1 MKIVH
6 KKTGKLVEAVIELVE
21 EEDWKIIANDKRFGF
36 KWIKEKKQIVHKIRL
51 SVEKRIL
58 GLLSIEDIPKEL
70 RLHIRLIEVNSNDI
84 GRQKEYE
91 NIAGCLIAFT
101 CKQSFKKNYDGFVS
115 LYWKTELKRLYT
127 EKYGFEELGM
137 NLYTELSNSEELIKK
152 YL

>member
-1 MKIVH
+1 MKILH
-6 KKTGKLVEAVIELVE
+6 RGTGKLVEAVIVLVE
-21 EEDWKIIANDKRFGF
+21 EEDWKIIEKDKRFGF
-36 KWIKEKKQIVHKIRL
+36 KWIKEKKQIVHMIRL
-51 SVEKRIL
+51 AVEKRIL

-70 RLHIRLIEVNSNDI
+70 RIHIRLIEVNSDDV
-84 GRQKEYE
+84 GRQKDYE

-115 LYWKTELKRLYT
+115 LYSKTELKKLNT

-137 NLYTELSNSEELIKK
+137 NLYTELSNSEDLIKK

>member
-1 MKIVH
+1 MKIIH

-115 LYWKTELKRLYT
+115 LYSKTELKRLYT

>member
-6 KKTGKLVEAVIELVE
+6 KKSGKLVEAVIELVE
-21 EEDWKIIANDKRFGF
+21 DEDWKVIERDKRFGF
-36 KWIKEKKQIVHKIRL
+36 KWIKEKSQIVHKIRL

-70 RLHIRLIEVNSNDI
+70 RLHIRLIEVNANDI

-115 LYWKTELKRLYT
+115 LYSKTELRKLYT
-127 EKYGFEELGM
+127 EKYGFQELGM

>member
-6 KKTGKLVEAVIELVE
+6 KKSGQLVEAVIELVE
-21 EEDWKIIANDKRFGF
+21 EEDWKIIAKDKRFGF

-51 SVEKRIL
+51 SVEKQIL

-115 LYWKTELKRLYT
+115 LYSKTELKRLYT

>member
-6 KKTGKLVEAVIELVE
+6 KKSGKLVEAVIELVE
-21 EEDWKIIANDKRFGF
+21 DEDWKVIERDKRFGF
-36 KWIKEKKQIVHKIRL
+36 KWIKEKSQIVHKIRL

-58 GLLSIEDIPKEL
+58 GLLSLEDIPKEL
-70 RLHIRLIEVNSNDI
+70 RLHIRLIEVNANDI

-115 LYWKTELKRLYT
+115 LYSKTELRKLYT
-127 EKYGFEELGM
+127 EKYGFQELGM

>member
-6 KKTGKLVEAVIELVE
+6 KKSGKLVEAVIELVE
-21 EEDWKIIANDKRFGF
+21 EEDWKIITKDKRFGF
-36 KWIKEKKQIVHKIRL
+36 KWIKEKNQIVHKIRL

-58 GLLSIEDIPKEL
+58 GLLSIEDIPREL
-70 RLHIRLIEVNSNDI
+70 RIHIRLIEVNSNDV

-101 CKQSFKKNYDGFVS
+101 CKQSFTRNYDGFVS
-115 LYWKTELKRLYT
+115 LYSKTELRKLYIA
-127 EKYGFEELGM
+127 KYGFEELGM

>member
-6 KKTGKLVEAVIELVE
+6 KKSGKLVEAVIELVE
-21 EEDWKIIANDKRFGF
+21 EEDWKIIVKDKRFGF

-51 SVEKRIL
+51 SVEKQIL

-115 LYWKTELKRLYT
+115 LYSKTELKRLYI

>member
-6 KKTGKLVEAVIELVE
+6 KKSGKLVEAVIELVE
-21 EEDWKIIANDKRFGF
+21 EEDWKIIAKDKRFGF

-51 SVEKRIL
+51 SVEKQIL

-115 LYWKTELKRLYT
+115 LYSKTELKRLYI

>member
-1 MKIVH
+1 M
-6 KKTGKLVEAVIELVE
+6 
-21 EEDWKIIANDKRFGF
+21 
-36 KWIKEKKQIVHKIRL
+36 
-51 SVEKRIL
+51 EKRIL

-70 RLHIRLIEVNSNDI
+70 RIHIRLIEVNSDDV
-84 GRQKEYE
+84 GKQKDYE

-115 LYWKTELKRLYT
+115 LYSKTELKRLYR

-137 NLYTELSNSEELIKK
+137 NLYTELSNSEDLIKK

>member
-1 MKIVH
+1 MKILH
-6 KKTGKLVEAVIELVE
+6 RGTGKLVEAVIELVE
-21 EEDWKIIANDKRFGF
+21 EEDWKIIEKDKRFGF

-51 SVEKRIL
+51 AVEKRIL

-70 RLHIRLIEVNSNDI
+70 RIHIRLIEVNSDDV
-84 GRQKEYE
+84 GKQKDYE

-115 LYWKTELKRLYT
+115 LYSKTELKRLYR

-137 NLYTELSNSEELIKK
+137 NLYTELSNSEDLIKK

>member
-115 LYWKTELKRLYT
+115 LYSKTELKRLYT

>member
-6 KKTGKLVEAVIELVE
+6 KKSGKLVEAVIELVE
-21 EEDWKIIANDKRFGF
+21 EEDWKIIAKDKRFGF
-36 KWIKEKKQIVHKIRL
+36 KWIKEKDQIVHKIRL

-58 GLLSIEDIPKEL
+58 GLLSIEDIPREL
-70 RLHIRLIEVNSNDI
+70 RIHIRLIEVNSNDV
-84 GRQKEYE
+84 GKQKEYE

-101 CKQSFKKNYDGFVS
+101 CKQSFQKNYDGFVS
-115 LYWKTELKRLYT
+115 LYSKTELRKLYT
-127 EKYGFEELGM
+127 TKYGFEELGM